1 MPRWTVYSRAD
12 CSLCERMLDE
22 LAELLGPEA
31 AAAVQVVDI
40 EGQPELESRYGSRIP
55 VLTADGEFVCAY
67 RVDVARVKGLV
78 TGD

>member
-55 VLTADGEFVCAY
+55 VLTADDEFVCAY